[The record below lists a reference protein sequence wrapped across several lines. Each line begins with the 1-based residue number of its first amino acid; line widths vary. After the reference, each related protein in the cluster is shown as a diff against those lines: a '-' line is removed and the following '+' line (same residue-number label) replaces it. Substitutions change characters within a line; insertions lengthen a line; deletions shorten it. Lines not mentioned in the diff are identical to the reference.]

1 MLTPLILR
9 RSRTIAVCTL
19 LAVCFIHNAQAQTPV
34 GEVSRCEQSLTQQPV
49 PVTIETCREELAAP
63 VSTLKRVNVLENL
76 GKAYL
81 SQNEPDLAMSTWREA
96 AQYIALDRKNPSGS
110 EQWARLQV
118 LVAQTLVQVDK
129 SKDAEAMFMNTA
141 ERIDRE
147 IGRFTMPAG
156 IVQDA
161 LGSFYALQNQAA
173 KAEEAFRKARII
185 HEIRLG
191 KMHPKTIET
200 RMNYAVG
207 LLDMGQEPEAKAEF
221 QVLAD
226 VIANHPDFQNQPI
239 KAEVLT
245 FLGTLQMREDDLVS
259 AAKNYQTAFEV
270 RQAAFGPDD
279 VRTSQSLNNLG
290 VVLYRAGDLQRAEK
304 ALSRA
309 YIIRK
314 DALGDTDA
322 LTLSTQKNLQAVI
335 AAQNA
340 AKGPTIIQQSTPPKK
355 P

>member
-1 MLTPLILR
+1 MSASIALSHAAFGQTATPG
-9 RSRTIAVCTL
+9 A
-19 LAVCFIHNAQAQTPV
+19 
-34 GEVSRCEQSLTQQPV
+34 SRCEQSLTQQPV
-49 PVTIETCREELAAP
+49 ATTIETCREELAAP
-63 VSTLKRVNVLENL
+63 LTTTKRVNVLENL

-81 SQNEPDLAMSTWREA
+81 AQNEPELAMSTWREA
-96 AQYIALDRKNPSGS
+96 GQYIALDRKNPAGS

-129 SKDAEAMFMNTA
+129 VKDAESLFLTTA

-147 IGRFTMPAG
+147 VGRFTLPAG
-156 IVQDA
+156 ILQDA
-161 LGSFYALQNQAA
+161 LGSFYALQNQPQ
-173 KAEEAFRKARII
+173 KAEEAFRKSRII

-191 KMHPKTIET
+191 KMHPRTIET

-207 LLDMGQEPEAKAEF
+207 LLDMGKEPEAKAEF

-226 VIANHPDFQNQPI
+226 VIADHPDFLNQPI

-245 FLGTLQMREDDLVS
+245 FLGTLQMREDDLVN

-309 YIIRK
+309 YVIRK
-314 DALGDTDA
+314 DSLGDNDA

-340 AKGPTIIQQSTPPKK
+340 AKNPSTIQQVTPPKK